1 MHRAFAFLIIFLMA
15 SCSGDSNVQIQ
26 PVNSSWDKKNALSF
40 EFDVKDAQ
48 NPKNIIFVVRNND
61 DYPYSNLWLIS
72 SLSNK
77 KTKKAVTDSLNFIL
91 AEPNGKWIGSGFG
104 ETKEILF
111 QYKTNFKF
119 PENGKY
125 TISVQQGMRKN
136 PLPGIEDLGIKIE
149 NAKP

>member
-1 MHRAFAFLIIFLMA
+1 MA
-15 SCSGDSNVQIQ
+15 SCSGTEDVQTR
-26 PVNSSWDKKNALSF
+26 PVNSSWDKKNTLNF
-40 EFDVKDAQ
+40 EFDIKDAQ
-48 NPKNIIFVVRNND
+48 TPKNIIFVVRNND

-72 SLSNK
+72 KLPNQ
-77 KTKKAVTDSLNFIL
+77 KTKKTVSDSLNFVL

-104 ETKEILF
+104 ETKETLF

-125 TISVQQGMRKN
+125 TISVSQAMRKN
-136 PLPGIEDLGIKIE
+136 ILPGIEDLGIKIE